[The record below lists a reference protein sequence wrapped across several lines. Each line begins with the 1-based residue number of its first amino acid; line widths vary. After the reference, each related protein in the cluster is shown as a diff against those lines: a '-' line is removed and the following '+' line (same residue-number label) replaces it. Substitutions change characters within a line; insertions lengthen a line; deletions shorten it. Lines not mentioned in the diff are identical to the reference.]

1 MKNKIITFLIV
12 AFALASCES
21 YLDRAPL
28 DSNSDATN
36 WSNESALE
44 IYAWSLYG
52 NLDGYGSGWSKG
64 QYFNDAMSDDYV
76 QTDYTQPTISVPAKN
91 SVWSASYVEIRRAN
105 ILLAR
110 VDRVPGLSQEAA
122 NHWKGVARF
131 FRAQQHFDLVK
142 TFGDCVWVE
151 SEANIDDN
159 EFLHQQRTDRV
170 TVMKNVCEDL
180 KFAGENC
187 RYTTTNTVN
196 NMCAYALLSRVALYE
211 AAWQKYHKNN
221 TTDAKY
227 FYKIAKDASDEVIKS
242 GKYTIH
248 KDYLSNY
255 ISKSLAGNTEMIMYE
270 VYSNTGEGAKVSKG
284 HSMQGWSSSSSK
296 SWSLTKSA
304 VENFTFADGTPI
316 HMGTYDDSSIE
327 RVFENRDA
335 RLTLICD
342 PNVLCPLGFA
352 YKEGVNSTTGYY
364 TDKFVDWNDYGTVTW
379 SAPNNT
385 TDGPVYTYSEVMLN
399 YAEACAELEDLGDYT
414 MTQNDLDKSVNI
426 VRAKHGNLPALTRT
440 GKGTVSVNGTAI
452 TADPKNTTGISNM
465 LWELRRERR
474 SELMCDGFRYR
485 DLMRWKLG
493 SLLDF
498 SKNPDGYRGA
508 SIEAIKAFI
517 TAHYGEDL
525 YKGEEGNLD
534 WSNVEGSN
542 YFDDKY
548 MLGYN
553 IGTAADQVFRTFD
566 ENKHYLEPIPSGQ
579 LTLHPE
585 LGQNPNWN

>member
-1 MKNKIITFLIV
+1 MKNKIISFLIV

-36 WSNESALE
+36 WTNEAALE

-52 NLDGYGSGWSKG
+52 NLDGYGSSWTKG

-76 QTDYTQPTISVPAKN
+76 QDAYTQPTISIPSSN
-91 SVWSASYVEIRRAN
+91 SVWSSSYEEIRRAN

-110 VDRVPGLSQEAA
+110 VDVVPGLSEEAA
-122 NHWKGVARF
+122 NHWRGVARF

-151 SEANIDDN
+151 SEVDVDDS
-159 EFLHQQRTDRV
+159 EILHQKRTDRV

-180 KFAGENC
+180 KFAATHC
-187 RYTTTNTVN
+187 RYTTDNTIN
-196 NMCAYALLSRVALYE
+196 NMCANALLSRVALYE

-221 TTDAKY
+221 AADAEY
-227 FYKIAKDASDEVIKS
+227 FYKIAKDAANAVMTSK
-242 GKYTIH
+242 KYSIH
-248 KDYLSNY
+248 TDYLSNY

-270 VYSNTGEGAKVSKG
+270 VYSHVGEGAKVTKA
-284 HSMQGWSSSSSK
+284 HAMQGWSSSSSK

-327 RVFENRDA
+327 KVFANRDA
-335 RLTLICD
+335 RLSLICD
-342 PNVLCPLGFA
+342 PEVLCPLGFA
-352 YKEGVNSTTGYY
+352 YREGVNSTTGYY
-364 TDKFVDWNDYGTVTW
+364 TDKFVDWNDYGTPTW

-385 TDGPVYTYSEVMLN
+385 TDGPIYTLSEVMLN
-399 YAEACAELEDLGDYT
+399 YAEACAELEDLGKYT
-414 MTQNDLDKSVNI
+414 MTQTDLDNSVNI
-426 VRAKHGNLPALTRT
+426 IRAKHANLPALTYA
-440 GKGTVSVNGTAI
+440 GKGKVSVNGTAI
-452 TADPKNTTGISNM
+452 TADPKNTTGISTL

-474 SELMCDGFRYR
+474 SELMCDGFRYS

-498 SKNPDGYRGA
+498 TKNPDGVRGA
-508 SIEAIKAFI
+508 SIAAIKAFI
-517 TAHYGEDL
+517 EAHTGEDL
-525 YKGEEGNLD
+525 YKDEEGNLD
-534 WSNVEGSN
+534 WNDVEGSN
-542 YFDDKY
+542 FFDNKY
-548 MLGYN
+548 MVGYN
-553 IGTAADQVFRTFD
+553 LATSNRTFD
-566 ENKHYLEPIPSGQ
+566 ESKHYLEPIPSGQ

-585 LGQNPNWN
+585 LGQNPNW